1 MGKASDI
8 RNYHDSADEIER
20 LHRHLKE
27 RFVDYAAQI
36 QKFIEDLEDEEIEEL
51 SEYLRYLM
59 GNHVSENV
67 SISVS
72 MDRVKAAFLL
82 FSKLTDNC
90 CSDTVLSY
98 LESVEFGWHENN
110 EYYLSNS
117 CLRRCLYSPEG
128 HCKMVSKLDSMELV
142 GEYLNKIYE
151 IFFDEEYGSI
161 ILFIFSYCLAS
172 LFSSVLNQ
180 YGIFVP
186 FFLQITCD
194 RNSTLYQLITEIIEI
209 CDVNSG
215 LLQNCNKLNRDY
227 RYCGYTSQIYFPTT
241 STAKDIE
248 ELIGNFRDRPVI
260 IAGHE
265 NERNY
270 NALLREVA
278 NVPIKKRN
286 LALKDRFNLMPVFVS
301 PMIKSSFDN
310 VFDMDLT
317 DVEISEDY
325 LVSVKRNKQVLA
337 AWVLE
342 LITGERNV
350 YQPIRRNGQRPP
362 IKKNL
367 LVREIGSYMNSVSQ
381 RYPSLLLKNSQNVGF
396 LNFFFKQFLGIFSK
410 FCNISSDE
418 KFECFIQGKENL
430 QQSKEE
436 IVSMLAD
443 LSEKRLVELHHRY
456 LPAPTGVGLKDK
468 AAIRLAKQ
476 IEKEYRTLGVQIR
489 VTSAEMKED
498 RYIFTVDTLSRTKD
512 TDVSKNADTIQKR
525 LKK

>member
-117 CLRRCLYSPEG
+117 CLRRCLYSPKG

-342 LITGERNV
+342 LITGE
-350 YQPIRRNGQRPP
+350 
-362 IKKNL
+362 
-367 LVREIGSYMNSVSQ
+367 IGRAHV
-381 RYPSLLLKNSQNVGF
+381 
-396 LNFFFKQFLGIFSK
+396 
-410 FCNISSDE
+410 
-418 KFECFIQGKENL
+418 
-430 QQSKEE
+430 
-436 IVSMLAD
+436 
-443 LSEKRLVELHHRY
+443 
-456 LPAPTGVGLKDK
+456 
-468 AAIRLAKQ
+468 
-476 IEKEYRTLGVQIR
+476 
-489 VTSAEMKED
+489 
-498 RYIFTVDTLSRTKD
+498 
-512 TDVSKNADTIQKR
+512 
-525 LKK
+525 

>member
-278 NVPIKKRN
+278 NVPIKKRFS
-286 LALKDRFNLMPVFVS
+286 LER
-301 PMIKSSFDN
+301 
-310 VFDMDLT
+310 
-317 DVEISEDY
+317 
-325 LVSVKRNKQVLA
+325 QV
-337 AWVLE
+337 
-342 LITGERNV
+342 
-350 YQPIRRNGQRPP
+350 
-362 IKKNL
+362 
-367 LVREIGSYMNSVSQ
+367 
-381 RYPSLLLKNSQNVGF
+381 
-396 LNFFFKQFLGIFSK
+396 
-410 FCNISSDE
+410 
-418 KFECFIQGKENL
+418 
-430 QQSKEE
+430 
-436 IVSMLAD
+436 
-443 LSEKRLVELHHRY
+443 
-456 LPAPTGVGLKDK
+456 
-468 AAIRLAKQ
+468 
-476 IEKEYRTLGVQIR
+476 
-489 VTSAEMKED
+489 
-498 RYIFTVDTLSRTKD
+498 
-512 TDVSKNADTIQKR
+512 
-525 LKK
+525 